1 VVAGCPGLQS
11 LLYNWVNPAFGTNWI
26 QVIYTNATPP
36 LSDTRS
42 VIVAPPLQVSGL
54 SGNDRIIMWNGI
66 PGVNYLVLATTN
78 LLQPFQVISG
88 LIPGVGGSTE
98 FFDPD
103 PAPQKFYEIVM
114 LP

>member
-1 VVAGCPGLQS
+1 
-11 LLYNWVNPAFGTNWI
+11 
-26 QVIYTNATPP
+26 
-36 LSDTRS
+36 
-42 VIVAPPLQVSGL
+42 
-54 SGNDRIIMWNGI
+54 MWNGI